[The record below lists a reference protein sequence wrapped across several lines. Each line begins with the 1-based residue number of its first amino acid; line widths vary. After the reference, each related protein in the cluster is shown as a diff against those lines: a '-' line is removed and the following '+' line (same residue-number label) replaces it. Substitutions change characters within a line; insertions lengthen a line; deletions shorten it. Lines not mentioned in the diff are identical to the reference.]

1 METFLY
7 KKLNIRKRIA
17 IAIGMSVSKALSNRL
32 DFGFVISALRFW
44 AYSLFSSLPAFRI
57 SNFGFRILLLCTF
70 VSLQLTAAENEQRVP
85 STISSVTVFLNQAQ
99 VTRLAKVNLQAGVS
113 NLVFDKVSPFIN
125 LNSIQVKTESNVVL
139 LSVSM
144 RNNYIEKEEKP
155 AFIKEI
161 EDTIQAIN
169 NQLEMIAIKRS
180 ALQMEREVMQANKKI
195 GGDNSGVK
203 VEDLEDALQL
213 FRKRTAETGEE
224 LLKLTYSEQ
233 KLNQVKQKFKLQLD
247 EYNRNENST
256 AEIVVT
262 VKTLSTVANAKIEWS
277 YLVTNASWTPFYD
290 VRVKDT
296 KSDLQLVSKAYIT
309 QGTGESWKNV
319 ILKLSTTNPNESGS
333 KPELAP
339 NYLSLY
345 NDMARLTPRLEEY
358 QTIEKAQK
366 ADSRAV
372 SVPSLQ
378 ASTGVA
384 TAQQTAINIEFT
396 VSSAYTIPSDNTP
409 HQVDLTVTNLKAE
422 YAYGAVPKVDKDAFV
437 TAKVAGNDLQ
447 NQVSGEANI
456 YFDGT
461 YVGKTFI
468 NGTTSDSMLIS
479 LGRDKRIQI
488 QRVLLKDF
496 SSKSFAGSSKKEL
509 NTWEINL
516 RNTRKE
522 PVTIIIEDQIP
533 VSTDK
538 EIEVKLL
545 NNGNAAFDETTG
557 KLTWKITLDAE
568 QSQSVRFSFEVKYPK
583 EKIISTY

>member
-1 METFLY
+1 MLC
-7 KKLNIRKRIA
+7 
-17 IAIGMSVSKALSNRL
+17 AL
-32 DFGFVISALRFW
+32 A
-44 AYSLFSSLPAFRI
+44 SLHLI
-57 SNFGFRILLLCTF
+57 
-70 VSLQLTAAENEQRVP
+70 AAENEQRVP
-85 STISSVTVFLNQAQ
+85 STISNVTVFLNQAQ
-99 VTRLAKVNLQAGVS
+99 VTRVAKVNLQAGVT

-139 LSVSM
+139 LSVSQ

-169 NQLEMIAIKRS
+169 SQLQLLGVRRE
-180 ALQMEREVMQANKKI
+180 ALQMERDVMQANKKI
-195 GGDNSGVK
+195 SGENAGVK

-213 FRKRTAETGEE
+213 FRKRTSETGEE
-224 LLKLTYSEQ
+224 LLKLATAEQ
-233 KLNQVKQKFKLQLD
+233 KLNSIKQKFQLKLE
-247 EYNRNENST
+247 EYNNNENST

-262 VKTLSTVANAKIEWS
+262 VKTLVALANAKIEWN

-296 KSDLQLVSKAYIT
+296 KSELELVSKAYIT

-319 ILKLSTTNPNESGS
+319 ILKLSTTNPNESGT
-333 KPELAP
+333 KPELSTT
-339 NYLSLY
+339 YLSY
-345 NDMARLTPRLEEY
+345 NDPIRNREAKVANAPSIRG
-358 QTIEKAQK
+358 
-366 ADSRAV
+366 SRSDGVAYYIDGV
-372 SVPSLQ
+372 RAGDVANSP
-378 ASTGVA
+378 GVA
-384 TAQQTAINIEFT
+384 TAQQTAVNIEFT
-396 VSSAYTIPSDNTP
+396 VTSAYTIPSDNTP
-409 HQVDLTVTNLKAE
+409 HQVDLMVNNLKAE
-422 YAYGAVPKVDKDAFV
+422 YAYGAVPKLDKDAFV

-461 YVGKTFI
+461 FVGKTFI

-496 SSKSFAGSSKKEL
+496 SSKSFTGSTKKEL
-509 NTWEINL
+509 NTWEISM

-522 PVTIIIEDQIP
+522 PVTIILEDQIP

-538 EIEVKLL
+538 DIEVKLV
-545 NNGNAAFDETTG
+545 NAGNAMFDETTG
-557 KLTWKITLDAE
+557 KLSWKLTLEAE

-583 EKIISTY
+583 EKIISPY

>member
-1 METFLY
+1 MEISLCKNRNPKFE
-7 KKLNIRKRIA
+7 IRNPVRL
-17 IAIGMSVSKALSNRL
+17 SSSKNVRL
-32 DFGFVISALRFW
+32 R
-44 AYSLFSSLPAFRI
+44 LPKP
-57 SNFGFRILLLCTF
+57 LLATLIFLCTIM
-70 VSLQLTAAENEQRVP
+70 SLQLTAAENEQRVP
-85 STISSVTVFLNQAQ
+85 STISNVTVFLNQAQ
-99 VTRLAKVNLQAGVS
+99 VTRLAKVNLQAGVT

-155 AFIKEI
+155 GFIKEI
-161 EDTIQAIN
+161 EDTIMAIN
-169 NQLEMIAIKRS
+169 NQLQLLHIKRE
-180 ALQMEREVMQANKKI
+180 ALQMERDVMQANKKI

-213 FRKRTAETGEE
+213 FRKRTTETGEE
-224 LLKLTYSEQ
+224 LLRLTYSEQ
-233 KLNQVKQKFKLQLD
+233 KLNQIKQKFQLQLD
-247 EYNRNENST
+247 EYNSNENST

-262 VKTLSTVANAKIEWS
+262 IKTLASVANAKIEWS

-296 KSDLQLVSKAYIT
+296 KSELQLVSKAYIT

-333 KPELAP
+333 KPELQT
-339 NYLSLY
+339 NYLSLGSVVVNSKPQLVTDKNAKFKWEKLESASDP
-345 NDMARLTPRLEEY
+345 NDP
-358 QTIEKAQK
+358 
-366 ADSRAV
+366 
-372 SVPSLQ
+372 SVGYSNG
-378 ASTGVA
+378 AA
-384 TAQQTAINIEFT
+384 TTQQTAVNIEFT
-396 VSSAYTIPSDNTP
+396 VTSAYTIPSDNTP

-496 SSKSFAGSSKKEL
+496 SSKSFSGGTKKEL

-522 PVTIIIEDQIP
+522 AVIIIIEDQIP

-545 NNGNAAFDETTG
+545 NNGNATVDETTG
-557 KLTWKITLDAE
+557 KLTWKLTLEAE